1 MTRDWANWA
10 TLAAAAGLTGDQLGP
25 LLDRYGD
32 AAGIVRAGAAKAE
45 SAHIDAALAWLAAD
59 PLNALVAWDDDRYP
73 ALLKRTQ
80 TAPVALFV
88 RGDTD
93 CLALPQIGIVGSRK
107 ATAGGLENAAAFARH
122 LAACGLGITSGL
134 ALGVDTAAHRGA
146 LDGEG
151 RTIAVLGTGPDLVYP
166 AANTALAERIVAGG
180 GALVSEFLPGVPP
193 LKDHFPRRNRIISGL
208 SLGTLVVEAG
218 IQSGALITARRAI
231 EQGRE
236 VFAIPGSIH
245 NPLAKGCHRLIRE
258 GAKLIDSAEH
268 ILEELGPLLSA
279 QRKESAG
286 EARVDLARNFLPDE
300 TGLRA
305 PHPHSPSFRSTES
318 GDEDYDKLLDALGWD
333 PVTADTLVLRS
344 QLTPAEVSSM
354 LLILELEGTVTPL
367 AGGRYQRTR

>member
-1 MTRDWANWA
+1 MTRDWIILAGA
-10 TLAAAAGLTGDQLGP
+10 TGLTGDQLGP

-32 AAGIVRAGAAKAE
+32 AEGIVRAGAAKTDA
-45 SAHIDAALAWLAAD
+45 AHVDTALAWLAAD
-59 PLNALVAWDDDRYP
+59 ARHALIAWDDPRYP

-88 RGDTD
+88 RGDTE
-93 CLALPQIGIVGSRK
+93 CLSLPQLGIVGSRK
-107 ATAGGLENAAAFARH
+107 ATAGGVDNAAAFARH
-122 LAACGLGITSGL
+122 LAARGLVITSGL

-151 RTIAVLGTGPDLVYP
+151 RTIAVLGTGPDRVYP
-166 AANTALAERIVAGG
+166 AANTALAERIIAGG

-208 SLGTLVVEAG
+208 ALGTLVVEAG

-258 GAKLIDSAEH
+258 GAKLVDSAEH

-279 QRKESAG
+279 QHKENAG

-305 PHPHSPSFRSTES
+305 PHPHSPSFRSTEDR
-318 GDEDYDKLLDALGWD
+318 DEDYDKLLDALGWD